1 MPNEERKAPMFNKLG
16 KKRKITFWTRLGFGF
31 GGMLNSGALTF
42 THSYMVMFLSTECGL
57 SGAEAA
63 AVAAAAVYLNAFLAP
78 VLGFIADNFYSTAVG
93 RKFGRRRFWL
103 LIAIPMMIA
112 EPLIFTVTP
121 FGFPYYLALYII
133 YNVAY
138 TFASSN
144 LSPLTIEM
152 TDDYQERTY
161 LTGYKHIFGN
171 VSGFLMATLV
181 GFGFGLFGETGPR
194 PYFIIASINAAI
206 MAVSLIIVY
215 CSTWEHSPEEVAQEK
230 ITGVGEAVKKLVIDI
245 LSTFRNRSF
254 RKVLAPY
261 AFMKLAAACWSA
273 CLSFFIVYSLG
284 IAKSYEAVMEMPG
297 KIVAIVCTVVWVAW
311 MAKKGFHQP
320 WYIATL
326 GAAACIFAYNFFAA
340 GHIMGSFDAA
350 LGMIAYPII
359 FAIWKFFYVGFQYL
373 LDVPLNYMP
382 DIDELI
388 TLRRREGIY
397 SAAQKFVDQIV
408 SAFATSAWAFVLG
421 ACGFIKSSGNSADI
435 VQPTS
440 VPVSIC
446 AFMLIG
452 CAGCFIVACI
462 LGKTIHIDKKQCDM
476 LCDEVKRV
484 KEGGLMA
491 DVDPEVK
498 TLCED
503 LSGFKYEEC
512 FGHNNVG
519 YQEGTVKAAA

>member
-1 MPNEERKAPMFNKLG
+1 MFKIG
-16 KKRKITFWTRLGFGF
+16 KKRKITFWTRLGFGM

-57 SGAEAA
+57 SAGESAL
-63 AVAAAAVYLNAFLAP
+63 VAAGAIYLNAILAP
-78 VLGFIADNFYSTAVG
+78 ILGFVADNFYSTAIG
-93 RKFGRRRFWL
+93 RKFGRRRFWIL
-103 LIAIPMMIA
+103 LAIPMMIA

-121 FGFPYYLALYII
+121 FGFPYYFALYII

-138 TFASSN
+138 TFVTAN
-144 LSPLTIEM
+144 LAPLTIEM

-171 VSGFLMATLV
+171 VAGFLMATLV
-181 GFGFGLFGETGPR
+181 GFGFGVFGETNPFS
-194 PYFIIASINAAI
+194 YFIIASINAAV
-206 MAVSLIIVY
+206 MAISLIAVY

-230 ITGVGEAVKKLVIDI
+230 IEGVGQAIKKLVIDV

-261 AFMKLAAACWSA
+261 LFMKLAAACWSA

-284 IAKSYEAVMEMPG
+284 IPKSYESVMEMPG

-311 MAKKGFHQP
+311 MAKKGFHTP
-320 WYIATL
+320 WYVSTL
-326 GAAACIFAYNFFAA
+326 GAAGCIVAYNFFAFGRLTGFSTVEIA
-340 GHIMGSFDAA
+340 
-350 LGMIAYPII
+350 MIAYPVI

-373 LDVPLNYMP
+373 LDVPINYIP

-397 SAAQKFVDQIV
+397 SSAQKFCEQII
-408 SAFATSAWAFVLG
+408 SAIATSVWGFALA
-421 ACGFIKSSGNSADI
+421 ASGFIQSTGDSAT
-435 VQPTS
+435 VTQPGT
-440 VPVSIC
+440 VPLFIC
-446 AFMLIG
+446 GYMLIG
-452 CAGCFIVACI
+452 CAGCFVVACL
-462 LGKTIHIDKKQCDM
+462 LGKTIHIEKAQCDI

-484 KEGGLMA
+484 REGGKMA

-498 TLCED
+498 ALCED

-519 YQEGTVKAAA
+519 YQEDTIKAAE